1 MPNVLT
7 CPTQPQSAATRDQI
21 QIALAIADDSIL
33 KSLLVNCTPAIARPS
48 LIGTV
53 SSSIGVAIAP
63 QTAVDGIIQYESIH
77 CALAPPQF
85 ETEHH
90 LFPYTNQTI
99 KQKEYQKL
107 TRCEAETRDLG
118 QNVSLDQALS
128 LLTQVGFSPRQVDE
142 ILSLSYEACH
152 KSWWYLLDSDGNP
165 TVPFL
170 RLIRTLRYPNG
181 SYTIQY
187 KDYFSQEKPCC
198 FQKQTQQVLV
208 KIKTG
213 LQSFSETLERI
224 NYCRNQLDIKEVIL
238 ICDTVSDLEARG
250 FISQGISL
258 YAATDLFLPAQANC
272 ANCVTRDCPM
282 NGTENSPVLTCR
294 RFCLGEAASYG
305 ATHLD

>member
-1 MPNVLT
+1 MLMPNVLT
-7 CPTQPQSAATRDQI
+7 CPTQQQSASTHDQI
-21 QIALAIADDSIL
+21 QIALAIADDNIL

-77 CALAPPQF
+77 CTLAPPQF
-85 ETEHH
+85 EAEHN
-90 LFPYTNQTI
+90 LFPYTNQTV

-107 TRCEAETRDLG
+107 TRCEAETRNLG
-118 QNVSLDQALS
+118 QNVSLAQALS

-152 KSWWYLLDSDGNP
+152 KSWWYTLDTDGNP
-165 TVPFL
+165 EIPFL

-198 FQKQTQQVLV
+198 FQSQTQKVLV
-208 KIKTG
+208 QIKTG
-213 LQSFSETLERI
+213 LQSFSETLEKI
-224 NYCRNQLDIKEVIL
+224 NYCRNQLDVPKAIL
-238 ICDTVSDLEARG
+238 ICDAVSDLEARG

-258 YAATDLFLPAQANC
+258 YAAADLFLPAQANC

-282 NGTENSPVLTCR
+282 NGMENSPVLTCR
-294 RFCLGEAASYG
+294 RFCLGDDAN
-305 ATHLD
+305 